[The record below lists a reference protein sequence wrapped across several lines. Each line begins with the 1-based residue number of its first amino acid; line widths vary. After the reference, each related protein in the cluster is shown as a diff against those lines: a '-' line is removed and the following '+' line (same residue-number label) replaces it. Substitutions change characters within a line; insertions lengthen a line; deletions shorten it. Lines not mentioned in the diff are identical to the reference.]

1 MGKTCTLPTGQSQYQ
16 VVGRFVPNEKYGEG
30 HAQCKV
36 YRMKL
41 FAKNKVVARSR
52 FWYFMGR
59 LCRVK
64 KANGQIISISQA
76 RHRLRAPACAPSR
89 PPLPA
94 PATLCRRL
102 APVCLAGG
110 SACAPAPRRPEN
122 CAELGADAAVP
133 ATAAAAGAAQ
143 FSERRSRARVGR
155 RAAPSAPRRA
165 PLLTAS
171 PPPPSPQIYEKSPER
186 VKNFGV
192 WFRYDSRT
200 GTHNAYKEFRE
211 MSAEKAINHLY
222 QNMAGLS
229 RAKAAAIQI
238 LKVSELAPSE
248 CKRPDIKQF
257 HKGGIQFPLPHR
269 VRKTE
274 KAYKTTFKASRPNTH
289 Y

>member
-1 MGKTCTLPTGQSQYQ
+1 LRG
-16 VVGRFVPNEKYGEG
+16 
-30 HAQCKV
+30 
-36 YRMKL
+36 
-41 FAKNKVVARSR
+41 ARR
-52 FWYFMGR
+52 R
-59 LCRVK
+59 RRR
-64 KANGQIISISQA
+64 A
-76 RHRLRAPACAPSR
+76 RHD
-89 PPLPA
+89 
-94 PATLCRRL
+94 
-102 APVCLAGG
+102 GG
-110 SACAPAPRRPEN
+110 
-122 CAELGADAAVP
+122 G
-133 ATAAAAGAAQ
+133 
-143 FSERRSRARVGR
+143 GR
-155 RAAPSAPRRA
+155 RAIFGASPPRARRAAAPPPLCCRA

-171 PPPPSPQIYEKSPER
+171 PPPPQIYEKSPER

-229 RAKAAAIQI
+229 RAKATAIQI